1 MTVRVY
7 RVKPKTGRV
16 VFVKTMKVQDWS
28 DALWLA
34 RVLYGPQ
41 LRDGERLKLKTVRG
55 DAQPA
60 APLPF

>member
-16 VFVKTMKVQDWS
+16 VFVKTMKVQDWA

-34 RVLYGPQ
+34 KVLYGPR
-41 LRDGERLKLKTVRG
+41 LRDGERLKLKTVKG